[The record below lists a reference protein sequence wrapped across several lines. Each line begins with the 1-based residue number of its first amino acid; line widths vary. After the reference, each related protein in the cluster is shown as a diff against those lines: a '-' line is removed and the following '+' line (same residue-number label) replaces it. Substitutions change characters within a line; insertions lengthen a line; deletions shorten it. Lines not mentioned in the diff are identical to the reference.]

1 MIWGL
6 SSAKTAAD
14 DRLGIVMLAA
24 LLLAAILAAWRND
37 RISSRAATASLALV
51 MLLELGNITTYSYP
65 PRSQPGSLLKALA
78 EHADIAA
85 FLGDQYEPVRVQI
98 DSNVIHYNFG
108 DWYGIDHL
116 GGYLASLTE
125 NVYRVFASARVQ
137 MMYATNFYIV
147 KQPIRPDQ
155 VEVFTSRTRVK
166 VNRNPGAFPR
176 AWTVHDAL
184 TIKHDGEI
192 APLLEAASFDARRQ
206 TFVKETPPELEKCQA
221 EETVSLLERQSSRV
235 LLEANLKCRG
245 MVIVADTFFPGW
257 VATVDGQNRPIYEA
271 YGFLR
276 GVVVEAGQHRI
287 EIRYR
292 PKQV

>member
-1 MIWGL
+1 
-6 SSAKTAAD
+6 
-14 DRLGIVMLAA
+14 MLK
-24 LLLAAILAAWRND
+24 
-37 RISSRAATASLALV
+37 
-51 MLLELGNITTYSYP
+51 E
-65 PRSQPGSLLKALA
+65 LA

-98 DSNVIHYNFG
+98 DSNIIHYNFG

-116 GGYLASLTE
+116 GGYLASLTA
-125 NVYRVFASARVQ
+125 NVYRVFASTRVK
-137 MMYATNFYIV
+137 MMYATNFYIG

-155 VEVFTSRTRVK
+155 VEVFTSRSGVK
-166 VNRNPGAFPR
+166 VYRNPGAFPR

-206 TFVKETPPELEKCQA
+206 TFVNGTPPELEKCQA

-245 MVIVADTFFPGW
+245 MVIVADTFFPG
-257 VATVDGQNRPIYEA
+257 
-271 YGFLR
+271 
-276 GVVVEAGQHRI
+276 
-287 EIRYR
+287 
-292 PKQV
+292 